1 MLKSLSVKGPTLD
14 NYGQAL
20 PISFDDFAEIKTD
33 FPERLI
39 TGTATGGAGV
49 IPMTNTSGFA
59 VGQIITIQDSA
70 ASEVRTISVVTP
82 GVSLTVGVNL
92 TNTYTV
98 ARGGRVTVTNYGA
111 YRVSAVISNPFTA
124 TLTLGAAWLAG
135 IPIRVYGTLS
145 AGFTQGELVTG
156 TSGATGRLIG
166 QGSGYIDVLPVSG
179 TFVLTDTFTGGTSA
193 STVTA
198 VTSFTPLA
206 PAVLVTVEKVTVG
219 GGPALAWAVAVTA
232 DVAAQTLTVIADV
245 D

>member
-1 MLKSLSVKGPTLD
+1 MLKLLSVKGPTLD

-20 PISFDDFAEIKTD
+20 PISFDDFAEIKND

-39 TGTATGGAGV
+39 TGTATGGGAA
-49 IPMTNTSGFA
+49 ILMTNTSGFA
-59 VGQIITIQDSA
+59 IGQIITIQDSA
-70 ASEVRTISVVTP
+70 ASEVRTISAVTP

-111 YRVSAVISNPFTA
+111 YRVTAKITNPFTA
-124 TLTLGAAWLAG
+124 ALSFDTATLTGT
-135 IPIRVYGTLS
+135 PIRVYGTLS

-156 TSGATGRLIG
+156 TSTATGRVLG
-166 QGSGYIDVLPVSG
+166 QGSNYIDVLPVSG
-179 TFVLTDTFTGGTSA
+179 TFVLTDTFTGGGSG

-206 PAVLVTVEKVTVG
+206 PAVLVTVEKVDINAG
-219 GGPALAWAVAVTA
+219 ALRWQLGATADVAGMTLTVTA
-232 DVAAQTLTVIADV
+232 DVD
-245 D
+245 